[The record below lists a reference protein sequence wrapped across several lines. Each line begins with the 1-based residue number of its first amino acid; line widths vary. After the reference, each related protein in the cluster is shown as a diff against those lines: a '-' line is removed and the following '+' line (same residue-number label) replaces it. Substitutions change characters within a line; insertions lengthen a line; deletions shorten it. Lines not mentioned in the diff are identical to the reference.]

1 MSNQSDKPSLPVTDR
16 TPRPGDFPVGSPA
29 SRAAARALLRRKDD
43 DDQVVLTVRFT
54 SLGED
59 GEVEEVYQMASGKV
73 YGRRGRIF
81 GQNGIDWNWNMAN
94 PPADDPFW
102 RIYGNHE
109 E

>member
-1 MSNQSDKPSLPVTDR
+1 MSNQPDKPSIPVTDR

-43 DDQVVLTVRFT
+43 DDEVVLTLRSTSVRY
-54 SLGED
+54 D

-73 YGRRGRIF
+73 YGRRGRTV
-81 GQNGIDWNWNMAN
+81 GQNGIDWNVAN

-102 RIYGNHE
+102 RIYGRDE
-109 E
+109 D